1 MSEAQI
7 PANGVTSVG
16 EAIPEEPQAVTATED
31 VTPIAE
37 DVTSAAEDVTSAAE
51 DGGEGEVDYAKIIA
65 EDIRA
70 LRQQF
75 DELSTLED
83 ITELENP
90 LRYAAL
96 RDLGLSP
103 REAYLATSGARRAR
117 DTRSHL
123 TGTVPKGAASP
134 RGSMTAGELAAA
146 RDLFAGMS
154 DSQIQALYKR
164 VTN

>member
-1 MSEAQI
+1 MTEAQI
-7 PANGVTSVG
+7 PTADEQIAPETAVAEETS
-16 EAIPEEPQAVTATED
+16 ATE
-31 VTPIAE
+31 V
-37 DVTSAAEDVTSAAE
+37 AAEPIDQKDEQTAE
-51 DGGEGEVDYAKIIA
+51 SETDYAQIIA
-65 EDIRA
+65 DDIKS
-70 LRQQF
+70 LKQQF
-75 DELSTLED
+75 DELSSLED

-134 RGSMTAGELAAA
+134 RGSMTSSELAAA
-146 RDLFAGMS
+146 RDLFVGMS

-164 VTN
+164 VNN